1 MREITIKIEKMAF
14 GGAGV
19 GHADGKVC
27 FVPFTAPGDVVR
39 VGVRMEKRS
48 YIAGTL
54 IEILEASPMRVNPT
68 CPVFGTC
75 GGCNWQH
82 LTYDSQL
89 EQKQRV
95 FVDIMWRSGRTESE
109 LILPIIPAQIPF
121 AYRSRVQLK
130 VRLVAGKLCIGFY
143 KGGSHFVV
151 DLPGKCPIADPVI
164 NQLVPELYSILTDF
178 PEPDKIPQID
188 VTAGDNGLAVVIFH
202 YIGTNYKTT
211 AALFIA
217 KCGMIP
223 TVSGVFLQNGRKS
236 SLQLLCGT
244 ETLEYSVPSLREQ
257 DKCGLRLTFTS
268 GGFSQV
274 NYRQNRTLVSTVAS
288 WAALTGTERL
298 LDLYCGNGNFA
309 VSLAGSCRE
318 MVGIEE
324 YGPSISDARQNC
336 GINGVG
342 NAILRCSDAK
352 EEILEIIKRK
362 ESFDVIVLDPPRTG
376 AEELVKLLPALNPRK
391 IVYISCDPPTLA
403 RDIGILKRFNY
414 NVIKCQPIDM
424 FPQTYH
430 IESITLLEPCNGNQF
445 PKNSE

>member
-1 MREITIKIEKMAF
+1 MREITINIEKMAF

-19 GHADGKVC
+19 GRADGKVC
-27 FVPFTAPGDVVR
+27 FVPFTAPDDVVR

-48 YIAGTL
+48 YIAGEL
-54 IEILEASPMRVNPT
+54 IEILEASPLRVTPP
-68 CPVFGTC
+68 CPVFGAC

-82 LTYDSQL
+82 LSYVSQL
-89 EQKQRV
+89 EQKQSV
-95 FVDIMWRSGRTESE
+95 FDDTLWRSGRIEPE
-109 LILPIIPAQIPF
+109 FILPIIPSRMPY
-121 AYRSRVQLK
+121 AYRARVQLK
-130 VRLVAGKLCIGFY
+130 VRSVAGKLCLGFY
-143 KGGSHFVV
+143 KGGSHFIV
-151 DLPGKCPIADPVI
+151 DLPGKCAIADPVI
-164 NQLVPELYSILTDF
+164 NQLVPELYRMLTDF
-178 PEPDKIPQID
+178 AEPDKIPQID
-188 VTAGDNGLAVVIFH
+188 VTTGDNGLAVVIFH
-202 YIGTNYKTT
+202 YIGENYDTT
-211 AALFIA
+211 AAYFTANCAI
-217 KCGMIP
+217 IP
-223 TVSGVFLQNGRKS
+223 NVSGVFLQNGRKS

-244 ETLEYSVPSLREQ
+244 DKLDYRVPSLRDQ
-257 DKCGLRLTFTS
+257 DKSGLRLTFTP

-274 NYRQNRTLVSTVAS
+274 NYGQNRTLVSTVAS
-288 WAALTGTERL
+288 WATLTGTERL

-309 VSLAGSCRE
+309 VPLAGSCRE

-336 GINGVG
+336 RINGVG

-352 EEILEIIKRK
+352 EEILAIIKRK
-362 ESFDVIVLDPPRTG
+362 ETFDVIVLDPPRTG

-430 IESITLLEPCNGNQF
+430 IESITLLEPS
-445 PKNSE
+445 NSTQLS